1 MNKLQR
7 LNYGPPVTQIIIDVS
22 NCLTMKSLS
31 WLFQIWDYT
40 KLILLN
46 LNIINVIMK
55 NNIGGQKDSMLFIQ
69 MILICF
75 QDIIQINLLIS
86 GISKLI
92 SQGVI
97 TSKVTKKT
105 ELNIVASLA
114 MAKSWLQ
121 LIQKNWYIG
130 TWKMENTLC

>member
-1 MNKLQR
+1 
-7 LNYGPPVTQIIIDVS
+7 
-22 NCLTMKSLS
+22 
-31 WLFQIWDYT
+31 
-40 KLILLN
+40 
-46 LNIINVIMK
+46 MK
-55 NNIGGQKDSMLFIQ
+55 NAIGGQKDSMLFIQ

-114 MAKSWLQ
+114 MAKS
-121 LIQKNWYIG
+121 
-130 TWKMENTLC
+130 